1 MDDRNLRNWLRL
13 ALVALGILSGAIA
26 RADDPAEPEKPTFGG
41 ELLSREYLLGDW
53 FGYRQKFADHGITV
67 DSNLTQ
73 FFQGV
78 ASGGL
83 QQRFAYGDYFG
94 SLIEV
99 DGGKLGLL
107 QGSYLT
113 VRFEAN
119 FGSTI
124 NRDTGAFNPAALGAS
139 LPVLDGGAA
148 VTDFYYT
155 QVLTEHFAVFFG
167 KIDTFDGDENTFAAG
182 RGIDQFLN
190 SSLVWNP
197 VSFLGMPYSTMGA
210 GFIIKRGDEQIFTFT
225 VMDPAERI
233 QDTIFNQPF
242 ATGVT
247 LNAELRVPVTIF
259 GLPGHQLL
267 GGDWSSKTFADLK
280 QDPRLLFPI
289 PDVPIAQRIGTWNL
303 YYNFDQYLVS
313 DPTDPTR
320 GWGIFG
326 RAGYSDGNPNP
337 IKYFLSG
344 GIGGNSPIRG
354 REHDAFGIGYAFSAA
369 SGELGPII
377 SRLVGNGQVVEAFY
391 KAAVTPWFHVTAD
404 MQVIRGGFSG
414 ADTALVLGIRAKIH
428 F

>member
-1 MDDRNLRNWLRL
+1 MRYWRGATIL
-13 ALVALGILSGAIA
+13 ALVILSGTSA
-26 RADDPAEPEKPTFGG
+26 RADDSAEPTTPTFSGD
-41 ELLSREYLLGDW
+41 LRSREYLLGDW
-53 FGYRQKFADHGITV
+53 LGYRQKLADRGITV
-67 DSNLTQ
+67 DSNLSQ

-124 NRDTGAFNPAALGAS
+124 NSDTGAFNPAALGPS
-139 LPVLDGGAA
+139 LPVLNGGAA

-155 QVLTEHFAVFFG
+155 QVLTEHFSVFFG
-167 KIDTFDGDENTFAAG
+167 KIDTLDGDENAFAAG

-190 SSLVWNP
+190 SSLVSNP
-197 VSFLGMPYSTMGA
+197 LTFLGVPYSTMGA

-225 VMDPAERI
+225 VMDPAERT

-259 GLPGHQLL
+259 GRLGHQLL
-267 GGDWSSKTFADLK
+267 GGDWSSKTFTDLR
-280 QDPRLLFPI
+280 QDPRILLPMADI
-289 PDVPIAQRIGTWNL
+289 PIAPRIGTWNL
-303 YYNFDQYLVS
+303 YYNFDQYLFS
-313 DPTDPTR
+313 DPAEPTR

-344 GIGGNSPIRG
+344 GIGGNSPIAR
-354 REHDAFGIGYAFSAA
+354 REHDTFGIGYAFSAA
-369 SGELGPII
+369 SSELGPII
-377 SRLVGNGQVVEAFY
+377 SRLVGNGHVAEAY
-391 KAAVTPWFHVTAD
+391 YNAAVTPWFHVTTD
-404 MQVIRGGFSG
+404 IQVIRGGFSG
-414 ADTALVLGIRAKIH
+414 ADTALVLGIRAKIR

>member
-1 MDDRNLRNWLRL
+1 MRYWHLTTVVVLL
-13 ALVALGILSGAIA
+13 FLSGAIA
-26 RADDPAEPEKPTFGG
+26 RADDIAEPEPSQFEGD
-41 ELLSREYLLGDW
+41 LRSREYLLGDW
-53 FGYRQKFADHGITV
+53 LGYRQKFADRGINV

-78 ASGGL
+78 PAGGL

-94 SLIEV
+94 ALMEV

-124 NRDTGAFNPAALGAS
+124 NRDTGSFNPAVLGAS
-139 LPVLDGGAA
+139 LPVEGGGAA
-148 VTDFYYT
+148 LTNFYYT
-155 QVLTEHFAVFFG
+155 QVLTERFSVFFG
-167 KIDTFDGDENTFAAG
+167 KIDTLDGDANAFAAG

-190 SSLVWNP
+190 SSLVCNP
-197 VSFLGMPYSTMGA
+197 LTFLGCPYSTMAG
-210 GFIIKRGDEQIFTFT
+210 GFIIKRGDEQIFSFT
-225 VMDPAERI
+225 AMDPAERT
-233 QDTIFNQPF
+233 QDTIFHQPF

-247 LNAELRVPVTIF
+247 LNAELRVPVTIL
-259 GLPGHQLL
+259 GRPGHQLM
-267 GGDWSSKTFADLK
+267 GGDWSSKTFVDLK
-280 QDPRLLFPI
+280 QDPWIFVPLI
-289 PDVPIAQRIGTWNL
+289 DIPIAQRTGTWNL

-313 DPTDPTR
+313 DPNDPAK

-344 GIGGNSPIRG
+344 GVGGNSPIRG
-354 REHDAFGIGYAFSAA
+354 REHDTFGIGYAFSAA
-369 SGELGPII
+369 STELGPVF
-377 SRLVGNGQVVEAFY
+377 SRLVGNGHVVEAFY
-391 KAAVTPWFHVTAD
+391 NVAVTPWFHVTTD
-404 MQVIRGGFSG
+404 LQIIRGGFSG
-414 ADTALVLGIRAKIH
+414 ADTALFIGTRAKIR